1 MQNTDD
7 KNIDNEKA
15 TNEEAL
21 DATVVDSE
29 SGKELETE
37 TQNVDDKDNISINA
51 TDEDLSF
58 KASYEKASAAVAISY
73 NEEKKSPFVSAL
85 GYESRAQAIIDMAKE
100 LGVYIHKDPVLLN
113 ELKALKEGEQVPEQ
127 LFQIIAE
134 ILAFSYLLQG
144 KTPESYIRAD
154 GTKAINTKAYF
165 SYLK

>member
-21 DATVVDSE
+21 DATVVNSE

-144 KTPESYIRAD
+144 KTPESYVRAD
-154 GTKAINTKAYF
+154 GTKAINTKA
-165 SYLK
+165 

>member
-21 DATVVDSE
+21 NATVVDSE

-144 KTPESYIRAD
+144 KTPESYVRAD
-154 GTKAINTKAYF
+154 GTKAINTKA
-165 SYLK
+165 

>member
-7 KNIDNEKA
+7 KNINNEKA

-21 DATVVDSE
+21 DATVVDNE
-29 SGKELETE
+29 SGKELKTE
-37 TQNVDDKDNISINA
+37 TQNGDDKDNISINA

-144 KTPESYIRAD
+144 KTPESYVRAD
-154 GTKAINTKAYF
+154 GTKAINTKA
-165 SYLK
+165 

>member
-154 GTKAINTKAYF
+154 GSKAINTKA
-165 SYLK
+165 

>member
-21 DATVVDSE
+21 DATVVDTE
-29 SGKELETE
+29 SSKELETDA
-37 TQNVDDKDNISINA
+37 QNIDDKDNISIKA

-100 LGVYIHKDPVLLN
+100 LGVYVHKDPVLLN

-144 KTPESYIRAD
+144 KTPESYVRAD
-154 GTKAINTKAYF
+154 GTTAINTKA
-165 SYLK
+165 

>member
-51 TDEDLSF
+51 TDEDSSF

-154 GTKAINTKAYF
+154 GTKAINTKA
-165 SYLK
+165 

>member
-37 TQNVDDKDNISINA
+37 TQNGDDKDNISINA

-100 LGVYIHKDPVLLN
+100 LDVYIHKDPVLLN

-144 KTPESYIRAD
+144 KTPESYVRAD
-154 GTKAINTKAYF
+154 GTKAINTKA
-165 SYLK
+165 

>member
-21 DATVVDSE
+21 DATVVDTE
-29 SGKELETE
+29 SSKELETDA
-37 TQNVDDKDNISINA
+37 QNIDDKDNISIKA

-100 LGVYIHKDPVLLN
+100 LGVYVHKDPVLLN

-144 KTPESYIRAD
+144 KTPESYVRAD
-154 GTKAINTKAYF
+154 GTKAINTKA
-165 SYLK
+165 

>member
-7 KNIDNEKA
+7 KNINNEKA

-29 SGKELETE
+29 SGKELKTE
-37 TQNVDDKDNISINA
+37 TQNGDDKDNISINA

-144 KTPESYIRAD
+144 KTPESYIRTD
-154 GTKAINTKAYF
+154 GTKAINTKA
-165 SYLK
+165 

>member
-85 GYESRAQAIIDMAKE
+85 GYEPRAQAIIDMAKE

-134 ILAFSYLLQG
+134 ILAFSYLMQG
-144 KTPESYIRAD
+144 KTPESYIRTD
-154 GTKAINTKAYF
+154 GTKAINTKA
-165 SYLK
+165 

>member
-29 SGKELETE
+29 SGKELEAE
-37 TQNVDDKDNISINA
+37 TQNVDDKDNVSINA

-113 ELKALKEGEQVPEQ
+113 ELKALKEGEQVPDQ

-144 KTPESYIRAD
+144 KTPESYVRAD
-154 GTKAINTKAYF
+154 GTKAINTKA
-165 SYLK
+165 

>member
-7 KNIDNEKA
+7 KNINKEKA
-15 TNEEAL
+15 TNEEEL

-29 SGKELETE
+29 SSKELKTE
-37 TQNVDDKDNISINA
+37 TQNGDDKDNISINA

-144 KTPESYIRAD
+144 KTPESYVRAD
-154 GTKAINTKAYF
+154 GTKAINTKA
-165 SYLK
+165 

>member
-21 DATVVDSE
+21 DATVVDTE
-29 SGKELETE
+29 SSKELETE
-37 TQNVDDKDNISINA
+37 DQNIDDKDNISIKA

-100 LGVYIHKDPVLLN
+100 LGVYVHKDPVLLN

-144 KTPESYIRAD
+144 KTPESYVRSD
-154 GTKAINTKAYF
+154 GTKAINTKA
-165 SYLK
+165 

>member
-113 ELKALKEGEQVPEQ
+113 ELKSLKEGEQVPEQ

-144 KTPESYIRAD
+144 KTPESYVRAD
-154 GTKAINTKAYF
+154 GTKAINTKA
-165 SYLK
+165 

>member
-37 TQNVDDKDNISINA
+37 TQNGDDKDNISINA

-73 NEEKKSPFVSAL
+73 NEEKKFPFVSAL

-144 KTPESYIRAD
+144 KTPESYVRAD
-154 GTKAINTKAYF
+154 GTKAINTKA
-165 SYLK
+165 

>member
-29 SGKELETE
+29 SGKELKTE

-100 LGVYIHKDPVLLN
+100 LGVYVHKDPVLLN

-144 KTPESYIRAD
+144 KTPESYVRAD
-154 GTKAINTKAYF
+154 GTKAINTKA
-165 SYLK
+165 

>member
-21 DATVVDSE
+21 DATFVDSE

-144 KTPESYIRAD
+144 KTPESYLRAD
-154 GTKAINTKAYF
+154 GTKAINTKA
-165 SYLK
+165 

>member
-21 DATVVDSE
+21 DATVVDTE
-29 SGKELETE
+29 SSKELETE
-37 TQNVDDKDNISINA
+37 DQNIDDKDNISIKA

-58 KASYEKASAAVAISY
+58 KASYEKASAAV
-73 NEEKKSPFVSAL
+73 EEKKSPFVSAL

-100 LGVYIHKDPVLLN
+100 LGVYVHKDPVLLN

-144 KTPESYIRAD
+144 KTPESYVRAD
-154 GTKAINTKAYF
+154 GTKAINTKA
-165 SYLK
+165 

>member
-7 KNIDNEKA
+7 KNIDKNSNEVA
-15 TNEEAL
+15 I
-21 DATVVDSE
+21 DATVVDTE
-29 SGKELETE
+29 SGKTLDSETK
-37 TQNVDDKDNISINA
+37 NVEEAKDNSINA

-100 LGVYIHKDPVLLN
+100 LGVYVHKDPVLLN

-144 KTPESYIRAD
+144 KTPESYVRAD
-154 GTKAINTKAYF
+154 GSKAINTKA
-165 SYLK
+165 

>member
-113 ELKALKEGEQVPEQ
+113 ELKALKKGEQVPEQ

-144 KTPESYIRAD
+144 KTPESYLRAD
-154 GTKAINTKAYF
+154 GTKAINTKA
-165 SYLK
+165 

>member
-37 TQNVDDKDNISINA
+37 TQNVYDKDNISINA

-154 GTKAINTKAYF
+154 GTKAINTKA
-165 SYLK
+165 

>member
-7 KNIDNEKA
+7 KNINNEKA

-29 SGKELETE
+29 SGKELKTE
-37 TQNVDDKDNISINA
+37 TQNGDDKDNISINA

-113 ELKALKEGEQVPEQ
+113 ELKALKEGEQVPE
-127 LFQIIAE
+127 
-134 ILAFSYLLQG
+134 
-144 KTPESYIRAD
+144 
-154 GTKAINTKAYF
+154 
-165 SYLK
+165 

>member
-37 TQNVDDKDNISINA
+37 TQNGDDKDNISINA

-85 GYESRAQAIIDMAKE
+85 GYESRAQAIIDMTKE

-113 ELKALKEGEQVPEQ
+113 ELKSLKEGEQVPEQ

-144 KTPESYIRAD
+144 KTPESYVRAD
-154 GTKAINTKAYF
+154 GTKAINTKA
-165 SYLK
+165 

>member
-21 DATVVDSE
+21 DATVVDTE
-29 SGKELETE
+29 SSKELETE
-37 TQNVDDKDNISINA
+37 AQNIDDKDNIPIKA

-144 KTPESYIRAD
+144 KTPESYVRAD
-154 GTKAINTKAYF
+154 GTKAINTKA
-165 SYLK
+165 

>member
-7 KNIDNEKA
+7 KNIDNENA

-154 GTKAINTKAYF
+154 GTKAINTKA
-165 SYLK
+165 

>member
-21 DATVVDSE
+21 DATVVDTE
-29 SGKELETE
+29 SSKELETE
-37 TQNVDDKDNISINA
+37 DQNIDDKDNIPIKA

-100 LGVYIHKDPVLLN
+100 LGVYVHKDPVLLN

-144 KTPESYIRAD
+144 KTPESYVRAD
-154 GTKAINTKAYF
+154 GTNAINTKA
-165 SYLK
+165 

>member
-37 TQNVDDKDNISINA
+37 TQNGDDKDNISINA

-144 KTPESYIRAD
+144 KTPESYVRAD
-154 GTKAINTKAYF
+154 GTKA
-165 SYLK
+165 

>member
-113 ELKALKEGEQVPEQ
+113 ELKALKECEQVPEQ

-144 KTPESYIRAD
+144 KTPESYIRTD
-154 GTKAINTKAYF
+154 GTKAINTKA
-165 SYLK
+165 

>member
-134 ILAFSYLLQG
+134 ILAFSYLMQG
-144 KTPESYIRAD
+144 KTPESYIRTD
-154 GTKAINTKAYF
+154 GTKAINTKA
-165 SYLK
+165 

>member
-21 DATVVDSE
+21 DATVVDTE
-29 SGKELETE
+29 SSKELETE
-37 TQNVDDKDNISINA
+37 DQNIDDKDNISIKA

-100 LGVYIHKDPVLLN
+100 LGVYVHKDPVLLN

-144 KTPESYIRAD
+144 KTPESYVRAD
-154 GTKAINTKAYF
+154 GTKAINTKA
-165 SYLK
+165 

>member
-37 TQNVDDKDNISINA
+37 TQNGDDKDNISINA

-144 KTPESYIRAD
+144 KTPENYVRAD
-154 GTKAINTKAYF
+154 GTKAINTKA
-165 SYLK
+165 

>member
-21 DATVVDSE
+21 DATVVDTE
-29 SGKELETE
+29 SSKELETE
-37 TQNVDDKDNISINA
+37 DQNIDDKDNISIKA

-154 GTKAINTKAYF
+154 GTKAINTKA
-165 SYLK
+165 

>member
-7 KNIDNEKA
+7 KNINNEKA

-37 TQNVDDKDNISINA
+37 TQNGDDKDNISINA

-144 KTPESYIRAD
+144 KTPESYVRAD
-154 GTKAINTKAYF
+154 GTKAINTKA
-165 SYLK
+165 

>member
-85 GYESRAQAIIDMAKE
+85 GYESRPQAIIDMAKE

-154 GTKAINTKAYF
+154 GTKAINTKA
-165 SYLK
+165 

>member
-7 KNIDNEKA
+7 KNINNEKA

-29 SGKELETE
+29 SGKELKTE
-37 TQNVDDKDNISINA
+37 TQNGDDKDNISINA

-73 NEEKKSPFVSAL
+73 NEETKSPFVSAL

-144 KTPESYIRAD
+144 KTPESYVRAD
-154 GTKAINTKAYF
+154 GTKAINTKA
-165 SYLK
+165 

>member
-85 GYESRAQAIIDMAKE
+85 GYESRAKAIIDMAKE

-154 GTKAINTKAYF
+154 GTKAINTKA
-165 SYLK
+165 

>member
-37 TQNVDDKDNISINA
+37 TQNGDDKDNISINA

-144 KTPESYIRAD
+144 KKPESYVRAD
-154 GTKAINTKAYF
+154 GTKAINTKA
-165 SYLK
+165 

>member
-37 TQNVDDKDNISINA
+37 TQNGDDKDNISINA

-113 ELKALKEGEQVPEQ
+113 ELKSLKEGEQVPEQ

-154 GTKAINTKAYF
+154 GTKAINTKA
-165 SYLK
+165 